1 MWAKKN
7 GHHHY
12 FFFSVCPF
20 SFSLLQKA
28 RLVFLCAQRESA
40 AECRCPTRTVVIGLN
55 MRRRRRRRERTRNNI
70 RTKKPLLLF
79 PFLFR
84 SFSFGRHRFCDIYFV
99 YTYLGLLLLSH
110 RWRVRTF
117 AHEWRK
123 KERERE
129 WTNAR
134 LSATTIT
141 SATDCTKKRRR
152 EKSSASIVSRAGE
165 KEERTGKNGVVV
177 AVAFIVDRWSSR
189 PGEKYN

>member
-84 SFSFGRHRFCDIYFV
+84 SFSFGRRRFCDIYFV

-117 AHEWRK
+117 AHEGRK
-123 KERERE
+123 RKRMNECMSIGHNNNISNRPH
-129 WTNAR
+129 
-134 LSATTIT
+134 
-141 SATDCTKKRRR
+141 KKRRR